1 VRFTRS
7 EVRLLLDQSRRL
19 LLEVATEHHKQAT
32 ENQPSPTIPTLKRCA
47 TEIHGFVPPVDE
59 GYVSAEEEGEGS
71 GAKKPKL
78 VAQED

>member
-19 LLEVATEHHKQAT
+19 LLEVASEQHRQTTVKQL
-32 ENQPSPTIPTLKRCA
+32 PPTIPTLKRCT

-59 GYVSAEEEGEGS
+59 GYVSNEEEGEGS
-71 GAKKPKL
+71 GAKKL
-78 VAQED
+78 QIGAREA